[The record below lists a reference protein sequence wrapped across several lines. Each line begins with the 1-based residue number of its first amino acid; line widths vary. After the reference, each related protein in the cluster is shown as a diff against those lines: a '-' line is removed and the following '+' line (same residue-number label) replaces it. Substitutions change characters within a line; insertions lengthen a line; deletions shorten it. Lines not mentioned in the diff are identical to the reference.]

1 MSGSEVVGVVII
13 LITIAL
19 VGIMLHILVSIATL
33 EHAKVK
39 QENKRKTWEPYHPK
53 VFPRTPGQDTTCPNI
68 PDTLSQEVI
77 GERLVGSQGLVNLV
91 ERRYEGSSLI
101 MYYVEKD
108 KVALFSSPKH
118 EVAEAYAEGYRAGR
132 LSSGI
137 SEFLPK
143 QP

>member
-1 MSGSEVVGVVII
+1 MSGSEAVGAVII

-19 VGIMLHILVSIATL
+19 VGIMLHILASI
-33 EHAKVK
+33 EVMGYAKI
-39 QENKRKTWEPYHPK
+39 QEETKKKTWEPYRPK
-53 VFPRTPGQDTTCPNI
+53 DFPRIPGKDTTCPNI
-68 PDTLSQEVI
+68 ADTLSQEVI

-132 LSSGI
+132 LGSGI